1 MRLRLRLNRRSVYR
15 LYDLAQ
21 TQSLLL
27 PLDLGL
33 QSKYVLDISCKSL
46 IDVLRFFQIWEIK
59 RKRVR
64 IVFKAGSAS
73 IDFSP
78 DGRFLVSATFYDEI
92 RIWRIRD
99 GSSTCLFQ
107 PHSRFSSVRSVV
119 FSPDGRCV
127 LAGDVDGH
135 LRVWDARTGRLL
147 KDWQAHSGFVA
158 SVAYQPDGKRIASAS
173 GDIWKS
179 WNISSLQGQLRSS
192 EHMVNDEVE
201 EEVLVCDGHKVH
213 SLLVPLLSYL
223 QLTALSTYKSVIS
236 SVSLS
241 PDSRWVLTSSWDGTS
256 RIWNATTGMWVCT
269 LRENKS
275 YIWASGFSPT
285 GQYLVVGGQNRVAL
299 WRYREVDE

>member
-107 PHSRFSSVRSVV
+107 PHGRFSTFRSVV
-119 FSPDGRCV
+119 FSPDGRRV
-127 LAGDVDGH
+127 IAGNVDGY
-135 LRVWDARTGRLL
+135 LRVWEACTGRLL
-147 KDWQAHSGFVA
+147 NDWQAHSAIVA
-158 SVAYQPDGKRIASAS
+158 SVACQPDGKRIASAS
-173 GDIWKS
+173 GSIWKS
-179 WNISSLQGQLRSS
+179 WNVSSLSRGQQSS

-201 EEVLVCDGHKVH
+201 REVLVCEGHDVG
-213 SLLVPLLSYL
+213 SLLVPSCH
-223 QLTALSTYKSVIS
+223 
-236 SVSLS
+236 
-241 PDSRWVLTSSWDGTS
+241 TSS
-256 RIWNATTGMWVCT
+256 
-269 LRENKS
+269 
-275 YIWASGFSPT
+275 
-285 GQYLVVGGQNRVAL
+285 
-299 WRYREVDE
+299 